1 MSFLIN
7 LKNGQLLAEVNKVFT
22 CDTNVTLAGVKTLSF
37 DTLLTDELVR
47 NVGDVDLTIDFDGE
61 FYDVTSIER
70 SLSKGL
76 YKIKFSCEHVSYRL
90 NDFSKGTFAETGT
103 PRQLLAK
110 LLKDTGFQVGIVD
123 SQEVSSFTVEEESTV
138 RSLVLKLADK
148 LNMDVSF
155 DYFTVSLYR
164 HKGRTTPIELID
176 DNVVSISKTVRS
188 TRNKPSYSIT
198 IRNSKE
204 ITVGD
209 EIHLK
214 FTKLGID
221 ENVRLV
227 GIKAKPFTSKN
238 IDIEVGESEKT
249 LEADLVRIESD
260 SITKDKSYFGVKISS
275 ETGLTIERDDGAGK
289 VIMNSEEFRMQAL
302 DSEGKLED
310 KIYFDPTTG
319 EYKFKGSLDI
329 DSGSININNKFI
341 VDEFGNAYMSGEATI
356 YGGKYY
362 AGLPGG
368 QEGFSE
374 MTSNG
379 FDVYNADGDL
389 KLKLGYTTEDEDFP
403 FIQLGS
409 GSGSTKD
416 YGLVKKFS
424 DGLWIGNS
432 IAAEDYGNF
441 EAKEGYNGLFFRFE
455 DNTAFVVK
463 DTNMKSI
470 YTGLAIAKFG

>member
-1 MSFLIN
+1 
-7 LKNGQLLAEVNKVFT
+7 
-22 CDTNVTLAGVKTLSF
+22 
-37 DTLLTDELVR
+37 
-47 NVGDVDLTIDFDGE
+47 
-61 FYDVTSIER
+61 
-70 SLSKGL
+70 
-76 YKIKFSCEHVSYRL
+76 
-90 NDFSKGTFAETGT
+90 
-103 PRQLLAK
+103 
-110 LLKDTGFQVGIVD
+110 
-123 SQEVSSFTVEEESTV
+123 
-138 RSLVLKLADK
+138 
-148 LNMDVSF
+148 
-155 DYFTVSLYR
+155 
-164 HKGRTTPIELID
+164 
-176 DNVVSISKTVRS
+176 
-188 TRNKPSYSIT
+188 
-198 IRNSKE
+198 
-204 ITVGD
+204 
-209 EIHLK
+209 
-214 FTKLGID
+214 
-221 ENVRLV
+221 
-227 GIKAKPFTSKN
+227 
-238 IDIEVGESEKT
+238 
-249 LEADLVRIESD
+249 
-260 SITKDKSYFGVKISS
+260 
-275 ETGLTIERDDGAGK
+275 
-289 VIMNSEEFRMQAL
+289 MNSEEFRMQAL

-424 DGLWIGNS
+424 DGLWIGDS

-441 EAKEGYNGLFFRFE
+441 EVKEGYNGLFFRFE